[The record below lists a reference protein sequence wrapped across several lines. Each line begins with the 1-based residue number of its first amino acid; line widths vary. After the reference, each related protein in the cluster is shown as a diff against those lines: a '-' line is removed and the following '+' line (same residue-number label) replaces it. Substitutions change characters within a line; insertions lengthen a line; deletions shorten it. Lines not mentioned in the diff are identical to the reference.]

1 MSLNRLPRG
10 LGNTSAFPLLS
21 VRAASRTCSARRVR
35 GTRCSRFALV
45 RVAGTVHTW
54 SSVSISAHSAPRTSP
69 DLAAV
74 NTRKLER
81 QLDDGS
87 RPRRPHRLDHR
98 RHVAMRQRR
107 HVPDEILLRSEDRP
121 DAAARV
127 VVAVVQPHGVLH
139 DRADTLANPPGRRR
153 PLVPDLA
160 ERLDHVG
167 ARHLGDG
174 QLAEARERE
183 PFHARQPVLAVLGVA
198 PAGPHLRQDRLG
210 GGGEGGH
217 AFEAA
222 LLGER
227 IAARAG
233 EPAVGEG
240 LGAGVLERDEREAA
254 EPEFAATAADDE
266 PLYPAARTGRLHVE
280 VQAVAIAVP
289 AGLCY
294 VADEGGR
301 ERVARLPAA
310 GLGGPGSCRE
320 FHGLPVFPSPNG
332 GYWRIVVKPVN
343 G

>member
-10 LGNTSAFPLLS
+10 LGNTSTFPVAERPRCVEDLFG
-21 VRAASRTCSARRVR
+21 AASQRHPVLALRLGPRRRHGPHV
-35 GTRCSRFALV
+35 FV
-45 RVAGTVHTW
+45 RVDLGPLGPAHLAG
-54 SSVSISAHSAPRTSP
+54 PRGSEHEE
-69 DLAAV
+69 
-74 NTRKLER
+74 LER

-87 RPRRPHRLDHR
+87 RLRSPHRLDRR
-98 RHVAMRQRR
+98 RHVAMGQRR

-121 DAAARV
+121 DPAARV
-127 VVAVVQPHGVLH
+127 VGAVVQRHGPLH
-139 DRADTLANPPGRRR
+139 DRADALADPPRRRR

-174 QLAEARERE
+174 QLAEPGEGEAL
-183 PFHARQPVLAVLGVA
+183 HARQPVLAVLRVA

-217 AFEAA
+217 ALEAA
-222 LLGER
+222 LLGEW
-227 IAARAG
+227 ISSGAG
-233 EPAVGEG
+233 EPAVGER

-254 EPEFAATAADDE
+254 ESEFAAPAADDE

-280 VQAVAIAVP
+280 VQAVAVTVP

-301 ERVARLPAA
+301 ERVVRLPAV
-310 GLGGPGSCRE
+310 GLGGPGS
-320 FHGLPVFPSPNG
+320 
-332 GYWRIVVKPVN
+332 
-343 G
+343 